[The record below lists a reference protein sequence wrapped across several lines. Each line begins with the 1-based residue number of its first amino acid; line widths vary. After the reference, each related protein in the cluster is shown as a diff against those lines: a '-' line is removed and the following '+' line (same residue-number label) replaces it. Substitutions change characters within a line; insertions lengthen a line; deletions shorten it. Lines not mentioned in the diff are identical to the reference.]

1 MGSLRYRTIRNP
13 DKYGQ
18 VVFKHLE
25 DIKGKLLGTPPNR
38 QQWLRLVKD
47 ICGYALA
54 ARAKK
59 SED

>member
-1 MGSLRYRTIRNP
+1 MRSLRYRTIRSTE
-13 DKYGQ
+13 KYGQ

-25 DIKGKLLGTPPNR
+25 DIRSKLLGTPPNR

-47 ICGYALA
+47 ICDYALA

-59 SED
+59 AED